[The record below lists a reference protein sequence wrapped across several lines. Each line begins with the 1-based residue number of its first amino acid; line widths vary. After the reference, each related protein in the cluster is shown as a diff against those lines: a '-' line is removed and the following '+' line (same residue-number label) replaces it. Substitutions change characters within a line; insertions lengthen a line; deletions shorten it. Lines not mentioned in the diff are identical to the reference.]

1 MPFKERFQA
10 RPCGRA
16 FNAVLEVKLSVSS
29 WTAAEATRIL
39 VIGLGQFVFF
49 PIRFLLKPLF
59 AAKVTPDV
67 DSLASWKSDT
77 PETIKRSHE

>member
-29 WTAAEATRIL
+29 WTAAEATRISFGYWL
-39 VIGLGQFVFF
+39 SVLGDSFS
-49 PIRFLLKPLF
+49 PIDGECNARRPVK
-59 AAKVTPDV
+59 
-67 DSLASWKSDT
+67 ASGVC
-77 PETIKRSHE
+77 ETLRR